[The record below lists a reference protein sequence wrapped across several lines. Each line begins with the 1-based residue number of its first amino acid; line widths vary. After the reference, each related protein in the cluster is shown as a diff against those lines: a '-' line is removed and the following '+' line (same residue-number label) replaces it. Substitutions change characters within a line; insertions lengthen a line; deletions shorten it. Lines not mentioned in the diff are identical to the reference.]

1 MAFAPENKTY
11 SETRTRT
18 GSNYVKFTPDYR
30 TVLRILDENAVLV
43 WKHFIPE
50 ANAGK
55 GMGAVCP
62 NITAQT
68 RVCPIEKS
76 LEGLDKNDQKVSE
89 RRAKKRYVVNVLD
102 RTPYTTCDSCGEET
116 PGKKCSCGNDL
127 KKHTFT
133 PLNRMKILEG
143 GPMLFLQELN
153 PLEQIA
159 AEDWKHEDGTPVT
172 ISDYDIVFQ
181 TQGQGRDKKT
191 KAVAQQPT
199 VLTEVDFADP
209 ETLEPQKRFD
219 LQLLAEPTSIEEIE
233 LMMQGATMQDLNE
246 LRGIAVKS

>member
-11 SETRTRT
+11 DETRKRT
-18 GSNYVKFTPDYR
+18 STQYVKFTPEYR
-30 TVLRILDENAVLV
+30 TTLRILDANAVLV

-68 RVCPIEKS
+68 KVCPIEAS
-76 LEGLDKNDQKVSE
+76 LEGLDRTDPKVIE

-102 RTPYTTCDSCGEET
+102 RTPYTVCDSCGTET
-116 PGKKCSCGNDL
+116 PGKKCSACGNNL
-127 KKHTFT
+127 SKHTFA

-153 PLEQIA
+153 PLEELGR
-159 AEDWKHEDGTPVT
+159 EDFGEDVDITG
-172 ISDYDIVFQ
+172 YDIVFS

-191 KAVAQQPT
+191 KATSTQPS
-199 VLTEVDFADP
+199 VLDESVFIDP
-209 ETLEPQKRFD
+209 ETGEPQKRFD
-219 LQLLAEPTSIEEIE
+219 LQLLAEPTSVEEIE
-233 LMMQGATMQDLNE
+233 LMLQGATMADLNAV
-246 LRGIAVKS
+246 RGIV